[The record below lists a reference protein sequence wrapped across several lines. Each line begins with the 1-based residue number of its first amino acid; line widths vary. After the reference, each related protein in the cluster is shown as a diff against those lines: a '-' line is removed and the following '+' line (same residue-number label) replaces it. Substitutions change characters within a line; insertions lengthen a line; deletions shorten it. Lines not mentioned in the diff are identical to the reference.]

1 MAMNGKL
8 GDIGFVELLKVVG
21 KRFGRL
27 SINAPNNR
35 QYDWYIHDFRVF
47 AVRINKESVKSVTV
61 LQETALY
68 LINDEQSTYSFVN
81 RETLDRF
88 PIEMSFNLEQVIADS
103 LTKLTIDAPCRNHFP
118 NPETKFVTAPTSK
131 SPLVGETEIFWQ
143 RAEYFLM
150 KVASAAE
157 ISRELNLKLDYV
169 RLEFYRLRILGRI
182 TPVRAFSAGLN
193 IKPPQTTVLGGQTQ
207 TITPPISPVINPS
220 QTFNTSPTPY
230 KPPESPPPQRIYYE
244 EKSSPPK
251 AVVTDEK
258 PKDEERKTLIRRMLG
273 SLFGR

>member
-47 AVRINKESVKSVTV
+47 AVRINKESVKNIAV

-68 LINDEQSTYSFVN
+68 LINDEQSTYSFVS
-81 RETLDRF
+81 REALEKF

-103 LTKLTIDAPCRNHFP
+103 LTKLTTDAPCRHHFP
-118 NPETKFVTAPTSK
+118 NPETKFVTAPASK
-131 SPLVGETEIFWQ
+131 SLLVGETEIFWQ

-157 ISRELNLKLDYV
+157 ISKELNLALDYV
-169 RLEFYRLRILGRI
+169 RLELYRLRVLGRI
-182 TPVRAFSAGLN
+182 TPVRAFSAGLTTRLQTAGFGGQ
-193 IKPPQTTVLGGQTQ
+193 PQASTPQT
-207 TITPPISPVINPS
+207 SPVSSPS
-220 QTFNTSPTPY
+220 QIVNTSPTSY

-251 AVVTDEK
+251 TVLTSK
-258 PKDEERKTLIRRMLG
+258 NPKDEERKTLIRRMLG